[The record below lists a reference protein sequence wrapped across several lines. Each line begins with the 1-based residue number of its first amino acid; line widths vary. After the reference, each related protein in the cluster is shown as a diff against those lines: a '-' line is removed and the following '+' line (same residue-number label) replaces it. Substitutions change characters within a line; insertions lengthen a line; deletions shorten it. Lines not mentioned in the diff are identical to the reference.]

1 MYFWLVKLYLFS
13 IFAGRKH
20 KTLNIKNDDMKNMIK
35 RILDIVFKNKES
47 DVIRLDVSV
56 LTLLNHLT
64 GFTGMT
70 IIDEDDEYAHTIS
83 EMRKVLDVDK
93 VVSSH
98 VKPVLVEDVNRLL
111 NSRSFN
117 ELDNLRERIENE
129 ISSNGMLYFYER
141 GKVKDRFVRQVLD
154 NTLSNGYTEDINGQD
169 VLVLESGT
177 LKYKSVVDTL
187 KRGYAPKTIT
197 VLDMSKPKLVH
208 LTP

>member
-1 MYFWLVKLYLFS
+1 M
-13 IFAGRKH
+13 G
-20 KTLNIKNDDMKNMIK
+20 MKNMIK
-35 RILDIVFKNKES
+35 RILDIVFNNKES

-64 GFTGMT
+64 GCTGMT
-70 IIDEDDEYAHTIS
+70 IIDEDDEHADTIT

-111 NSRSFN
+111 NSRSFS
-117 ELDNLRERIENE
+117 ELDELRERIENE
-129 ISSNGMLYFYER
+129 IGSNGMSYFYER

-154 NTLSNGYTEDINGQD
+154 NTVSNRHTEDINGHD
-169 VLVLESGT
+169 VLVLENGT

-208 LTP
+208 IVP